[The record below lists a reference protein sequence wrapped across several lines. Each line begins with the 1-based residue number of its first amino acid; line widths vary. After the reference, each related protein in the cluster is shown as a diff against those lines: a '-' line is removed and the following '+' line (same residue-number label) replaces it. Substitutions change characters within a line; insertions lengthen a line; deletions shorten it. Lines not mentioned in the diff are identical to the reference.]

1 MSLVQGAVM
10 KSCPTCD
17 LVYSHE
23 LLQFCRFDGA
33 RLVETYWGEATTQ
46 LLPLPQMPH
55 IKAVTPVN
63 SRTGELKNHKQ
74 IR

>member
-1 MSLVQGAVM
+1 M

-33 RLVETYWGEATTQ
+33 RLVEIYWGEATTQ
-46 LLPLPQMPH
+46 LLPLPQMS
-55 IKAVTPVN
+55 IQNSGAPVD
-63 SRTGELKNHKQ
+63 SRTGELNTPNQ
-74 IR
+74 FR